1 MTFDRMRFDDAF
13 SKRSSELEGISAD
26 ELLRL
31 FYRFG
36 IIGFVKK
43 GGGGRGGSEVAW
55 QYRDPKQKFDS
66 GARNFRVHWSL
77 KEYLDLVE

>member
-1 MTFDRMRFDDAF
+1 MTFDRQRFDDAF
-13 SKRSSELEGISAD
+13 QRRASEMGTRGATDI
-26 ELLRL
+26 LRL

-36 IIGFVKK
+36 IVGFVKK

-55 QYRDPKQKFDS
+55 QYRDPKQQFDA